1 MIVKKCTPFR
11 LEVVVRGYI
20 TGNTKTSLWTHYK
33 NGEREYCGIDF
44 PDGLVKNQKLEC
56 NIVTPTTKGE
66 VDVPISP
73 EDIVEHGF
81 ATADEWEFMSNKA
94 LQLFQYG
101 QNIANKKGFILVDT
115 KYEFGKD
122 ANDNI
127 ILIDEIHTCDSSRY
141 WLKKTYKTLF
151 KLGKEPEK
159 LDKDLVRDYVRTK
172 CDPYIDDIPEIPQS
186 HNVHL
191 VKKSVWEKTMLENL
205 KNQENKVEE
214 ISKTLP
220 KLIDLIS
227 QNEAKIIDEVNQRIN
242 NHESKYKHM
251 INCTSLKCD
260 SS

>member
-1 MIVKKCTPFR
+1 MSKTISARIDDTMHTMITD
-11 LEVVVRGYI
+11 EANHEGI
-20 TGNTKTSLWTHYK
+20 TVNEKLKEMLNGHF
-33 NGEREYCGIDF
+33 NGEE
-44 PDGLVKNQKLEC
+44 
-56 NIVTPTTKGE
+56 
-66 VDVPISP
+66 
-73 EDIVEHGF
+73 
-81 ATADEWEFMSNKA
+81 
-94 LQLFQYG
+94 
-101 QNIANKKGFILVDT
+101 KK
-115 KYEFGKD
+115 
-122 ANDNI
+122 
-127 ILIDEIHTCDSSRY
+127 
-141 WLKKTYKTLF
+141 
-151 KLGKEPEK
+151 
-159 LDKDLVRDYVRTK
+159 
-172 CDPYIDDIPEIPQS
+172 EIPQS

>member
-1 MIVKKCTPFR
+1 MSKTISARIDDTMHTMITD
-11 LEVVVRGYI
+11 EANQEGI
-20 TGNTKTSLWTHYK
+20 TVNEKLKVMLNGHF
-33 NGEREYCGIDF
+33 NGEE
-44 PDGLVKNQKLEC
+44 
-56 NIVTPTTKGE
+56 
-66 VDVPISP
+66 
-73 EDIVEHGF
+73 
-81 ATADEWEFMSNKA
+81 
-94 LQLFQYG
+94 
-101 QNIANKKGFILVDT
+101 KK
-115 KYEFGKD
+115 
-122 ANDNI
+122 
-127 ILIDEIHTCDSSRY
+127 
-141 WLKKTYKTLF
+141 
-151 KLGKEPEK
+151 
-159 LDKDLVRDYVRTK
+159 
-172 CDPYIDDIPEIPQS
+172 EIPQS